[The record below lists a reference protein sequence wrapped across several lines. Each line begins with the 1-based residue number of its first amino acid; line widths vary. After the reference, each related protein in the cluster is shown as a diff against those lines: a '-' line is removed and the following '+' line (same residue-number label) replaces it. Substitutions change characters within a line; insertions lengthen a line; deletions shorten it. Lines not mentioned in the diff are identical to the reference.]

1 MNPILNVKNLNS
13 HYGKSHILQGISFRL
28 NKGDCL
34 ALLGRNGAGKTTTLR
49 SIVNLKKPSS
59 GIIEYYGKS
68 IINVNP
74 YVISKS
80 GITLVP
86 ENRGVLKTLTVGENL
101 KIVSSNTS
109 NSNWDI
115 PKVIDLFPV
124 LKSKFYNNC
133 MDLSG
138 GEQQM
143 LAIARALLLNPQL
156 LLLDEPSQGL
166 APKIIIQI
174 EEILQSL
181 INNKLSIILVEQNLS
196 LALNISTHI
205 SIIGKGSSVWNGKTS
220 DFTKN
225 SNKYKDWISV

>member
-1 MNPILNVKNLNS
+1 
-13 HYGKSHILQGISFRL
+13 
-28 NKGDCL
+28 
-34 ALLGRNGAGKTTTLR
+34 
-49 SIVNLKKPSS
+49 
-59 GIIEYYGKS
+59 
-68 IINVNP
+68 
-74 YVISKS
+74 
-80 GITLVP
+80 
-86 ENRGVLKTLTVGENL
+86 
-101 KIVSSNTS
+101 
-109 NSNWDI
+109 
-115 PKVIDLFPV
+115 
-124 LKSKFYNNC
+124 

-196 LALNISTHI
+196 LALSISTHI

-220 DFTKN
+220 NFTKN